1 MQDENPPVL
10 QYAEPSEVVTLDV
23 VARNPTETGFRTFEQ
38 STESNLTTAHA
49 SIEAAIDAFKATLV
63 PDANAGCEPPL
74 ADAISTMAPE
84 TRAAEIPEIRCNQRD
99 QNWMSVAAIE
109 RKALRRGWLFAG
121 AFVGIFCLGWVG
133 GSISSRFIEVGAAL
147 EILEQKLKP
156 FAKNLGVERTPG
168 ITIERAGANNTDKP
182 TLDVLSARKESVFA
196 TIAPDSGYRPPSNVA
211 RLPRAP
217 LAPVSRAQENSPY
230 PSAAAKT
237 DERVLPRLTPMP
249 QTRPVTIEGW
259 TVRQVHGGTAVLEGP
274 GGVWRAA
281 RGETV
286 PGVGRIDSIVLWGG
300 RWIVSTTKGLI
311 TTQ

>member
-10 QYAEPSEVVTLDV
+10 ECAELVVTLDAV
-23 VARNPTETGFRTFEQ
+23 SRNPTETGFEQ
-38 STESNLTTAHA
+38 STERNLITAHA

-63 PDANAGCEPPL
+63 PDATAGCEPPL
-74 ADAISTMAPE
+74 TDAISNMASE

-99 QNWMSVAAIE
+99 ENWVSVAAME
-109 RKALRRGWLFAG
+109 RKTLRRGWLFTG

-156 FAKNLGVERTPG
+156 FAKNLCAERTR
-168 ITIERAGANNTDKP
+168 ITIESAGANNADKP
-182 TLDVLSARKESVFA
+182 TVDVLSARKESVSA
-196 TIAPDSGYRPPSNVA
+196 TIARDSGYRPPSNVG
-211 RLPRAP
+211 RLPPAP
-217 LAPVSRAQENSPY
+217 LPPVSRSAQENNPS

-237 DERVLPRLTPMP
+237 DERVLARLTPTP

-259 TVRQVHGGTAVLEGP
+259 TVRHVHSGTAVLEGP

-300 RWIVSTTKGLI
+300 RWIVSTTNGLI